1 MRFGLTLLLI
11 LFLAPQVGAQ
21 EALLELIQGRLKVQR
36 GTQVRFL
43 TNDDPDN
50 PLRVEL
56 QKNTRVQ
63 TGANSQALVTLRR
76 GEEVIQLRSN
86 SLFSLDQLGEEET
99 QIRMPVGKA
108 QFRVDPNRRIKR
120 RFVVRTPT
128 AVVGVKGTEFVMGA
142 GDGATSML
150 TLSGTV
156 EMASAEAPKVQI
168 AVSAG
173 QASKLEVGSA
183 PTPPVSVPPELQ
195 ASIVESDSA
204 ETFTAVSF
212 PPAQPIEEAAAQAE
226 QEEAAS
232 EEPAA
237 TEDAAPA
244 EEAPV
249 EETTTEEPA
258 VEEPAVE
265 TPLPEGLLDDIS
277 DQTDEAV
284 NSVQE
289 TEKAVRLNIERAN
302 QQ

>member
-156 EMASAEAPKVQI
+156 EMASAEAI
-168 AVSAG
+168 S
-173 QASKLEVGSA
+173 LEPWRWPLLKPLRSRLPSVRGRRPNLRSVA
-183 PTPPVSVPPELQ
+183 P
-195 ASIVESDSA
+195 
-204 ETFTAVSF
+204 
-212 PPAQPIEEAAAQAE
+212 
-226 QEEAAS
+226 
-232 EEPAA
+232 
-237 TEDAAPA
+237 
-244 EEAPV
+244 
-249 EETTTEEPA
+249 
-258 VEEPAVE
+258 
-265 TPLPEGLLDDIS
+265 PLPLSPFLRSCRPALWKVILQKPLL
-277 DQTDEAV
+277 
-284 NSVQE
+284 
-289 TEKAVRLNIERAN
+289 L
-302 QQ
+302 